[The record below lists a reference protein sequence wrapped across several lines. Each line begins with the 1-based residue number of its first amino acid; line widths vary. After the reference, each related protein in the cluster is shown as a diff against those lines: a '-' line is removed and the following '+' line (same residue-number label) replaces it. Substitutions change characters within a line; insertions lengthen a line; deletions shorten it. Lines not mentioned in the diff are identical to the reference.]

1 MTSYTRRQTLQ
12 LLSSLAAGSMIY
24 CNPTLLAQS
33 AESKPPLDWSQA
45 IVDSTM
51 SRIPEPARLGRWGYA
66 VSLFLYGTYL
76 VYQRTR
82 EQRLLIYIQG
92 WVDSHV
98 NAAGQIDRSITAL
111 DYILP
116 GNLLLVLYK
125 ETDQQKY
132 RTAADAIRDTFGTYP
147 RTSDGGLWHAYSRQ
161 HQLWLDGM
169 YMSMPFLVRY
179 GLAFHDSHYAF
190 DEAANQLLIYARHL
204 NDSTSGLLFHAYDE
218 SGKQPWADPKTHHSS
233 IFWCRS
239 IGWYGMALIEV
250 LEHMP
255 RHHRHRKQLVALVAQ
270 LCKTYRDYQDPASGL
285 WYQVVDKGSDA
296 RNWLETSS
304 SCMFTYTLSKA
315 VEHGYVPEEYKE
327 PACKG
332 FRGVQTQLS
341 TDSEGHAHIANI
353 CIGTNV
359 GDLQY
364 YFDRPRRSD
373 DFHGLGAFL
382 LMNEQLRKTR
392 C

>member
-1 MTSYTRRQTLQ
+1 MTSYTRRQTFQ
-12 LLSSLAAGSMIY
+12 LLSCFTAAAVV
-24 CNPTLLAQS
+24 CRNPIGLAQS
-33 AESKPPLDWSQA
+33 AESKPPVDWSRA
-45 IVDSTM
+45 IVDSTL
-51 SRIPEPARLGRWGYA
+51 SRIPEPARLGSWGYA

-82 EQRLLIYIQG
+82 DQRLLTYIRA

-98 NAAGQIDRSITAL
+98 NAAGQIDRPITAL
-111 DYILP
+111 DYMLP
-116 GNLLLVLYK
+116 GNLLLVLHH
-125 ETDQQKY
+125 ETGQQKY
-132 RTAADAIRDTFGTYP
+132 RTAADTIRHTFDTYP
-147 RTSDGGLWHAYSRQ
+147 RTSDGGFWHAYSRQ

-179 GLAFHDSHYAF
+179 GLAFHDSRYAF
-190 DEAANQLLIYARHL
+190 DEATNQLLIYARHL
-204 NDSTSGLLFHAYDE
+204 SDSTSGLLFHAYDE
-218 SGKQPWADPKTHHSS
+218 SGKQPWADPITHHSS
-233 IFWCRS
+233 VFWCRS

-255 RHHRHRKQLVALVAQ
+255 HHHRHRKQLVALVAQ
-270 LCKTYRDYQDPASGL
+270 LCKAYRRYQDPSTGL
-285 WYQVVDKGSDA
+285 WYQVVDKGPDL
-296 RNWLETSS
+296 RNWFETSS

-315 VEHGYVPEEYKE
+315 LERGYIPAEYKDTS
-327 PACKG
+327 CKG
-332 FRGVQTQLS
+332 YRGVQSQLS
-341 TDSEGHAHIANI
+341 TDCDGHAHIGNI

-364 YFDRPRRSD
+364 YFDRPRHSD

-382 LMNEQLRKTR
+382 LMNEQLRTTD